1 MQKILFYSLDAAP
14 LFDESIKTA
23 IGGAEI
29 RMFNF
34 AKYLACNGYKVH
46 IIVSE
51 LTKETIIKE
60 KVSIRSVNYF
70 KKKVPFLL
78 KVKAKLYFLW
88 KYKNKVSYC
97 L

>member
-34 AKYLACNGYKVH
+34 AKYLACNGYH
-46 IIVSE
+46 TEHNIQSE
-51 LTKETIIKE
+51 QDTQ
-60 KVSIRSVNYF
+60 S
-70 KKKVPFLL
+70 
-78 KVKAKLYFLW
+78 
-88 KYKNKVSYC
+88 
-97 L
+97 